1 MKIKKLSIICIAILV
16 IASSL
21 SLFSAS
27 KKEEMWTKAI
37 TEKDINL
44 RLQYLKEYQAEFGD
58 QKDKFAKFLYINL
71 AETAFQ
77 LTKYDEAI
85 QAAEIAITF
94 PDLDDASKLR
104 LFFNLANS
112 YNITKK
118 DLDKSYQYAGQLI
131 DLATTLINQQQGE
144 PDSEKRE
151 KFVTQYNTFYIA
163 PALRIQA
170 YVLYSKGKDDPA
182 SLKEMT
188 EKACKAY
195 QADKSQRS
203 ADMILAF
210 ASNLYKKQL
219 TDDAIKAMELI
230 LDKEKPEY
238 KYVYMLANLYLRK
251 KNKEKSTAYF
261 EEAYKLKREA
271 KLALKLGQLLY
282 KQNRDKGIQYFS
294 EAFVLGNSNKQSDSY
309 KFLEN
314 LYFNN
319 PDIKKLPPAEQEKG
333 FRAIINAAR
342 ERLGK
347 PPLAD
352 TELLGTDQQTET
364 PTKAEESEEESE
376 G

>member
-1 MKIKKLSIICIAILV
+1 MKIKKLSIVCIAVLV
-16 IASSL
+16 IAS

-71 AETAFQ
+71 ADTAFQ
-77 LTKYDEAI
+77 VTKYDEAI
-85 QAAEIAITF
+85 QAAEVAINY
-94 PDLDDASKLR
+94 PDLDEANKLR
-104 LFFNLANS
+104 LFLLLANS

-118 DLDKSYQYAGQLI
+118 DMDKSFQYAGQVI
-131 DLATTLINQQQGE
+131 ELANVLINQQQAE
-144 PDSEKRE
+144 PDPEKKA
-151 KFVTQYNTFYIA
+151 KFVAQYNTFYIA

-170 YVLYSKGKDDPA
+170 QVLYSKGKDDPA

-195 QADKSQRS
+195 EADKSQRS
-203 ADMILAF
+203 ADMIFAF

-219 TDDAIKAMELI
+219 NDDAIKATELI

-238 KYVYMLANLYLRK
+238 KYVYMLANLYNRK

-261 EEAYKLKREA
+261 EESYRLKRDA
-271 KLALKLGQLLY
+271 KLALNLGKLLY
-282 KQNRDKGIQYFS
+282 KQDREKGIQYFS
-294 EAFVLGNSNKQSDSY
+294 EAFVLGNSSKQSDAY

-319 PDIKKLPPAEQEKG
+319 PDIKKLTPEEQEKG
-333 FRAIINAAR
+333 FRTIVNAAR

-347 PPLAD
+347 PALAE
-352 TELLGTDQQTET
+352 TEPIGTDQQSETKTET
-364 PTKAEESEEESE
+364 EESE

>member
-1 MKIKKLSIICIAILV
+1 MKIKKFSIVCITVLI
-16 IASSL
+16 ISL
-21 SLFSAS
+21 SLFSIS

-44 RLQYLKEYQAEFGD
+44 RFQYLKEYQAQFGD

-71 AETAFQ
+71 ADTAFQ
-77 LTKYDEAI
+77 VTKYDETI
-85 QAAEIAITF
+85 QAAEIAITY
-94 PDLDDASKLR
+94 PDLDDSNKLR
-104 LFFNLANS
+104 LYLHLANS

-118 DLDKSYQYAGQLI
+118 DMEKAYKYAGMVV
-131 DLATTLINQQQGE
+131 DLANALINQQQTGE
-144 PDSEKRE
+144 QDPEKKE
-151 KFVTQYNTFYIA
+151 KFAAQYNTFYVA
-163 PALRIQA
+163 PAYRIQA
-170 YVLYSKGKDDPA
+170 QILYAKAKDDPA

-188 EKACKAY
+188 DKAIKAY
-195 QADKSQRS
+195 EADKSQRS
-203 ADMILAF
+203 VDLIVAL

-219 TDDAIKAMELI
+219 TDEAIKAMELI

-238 KYVYMLANLYLRK
+238 KHAYMLASLYNRK
-251 KNKEKSTAYF
+251 KNKEKAIEYF
-261 EEAYKLKREA
+261 EMAYRA
-271 KLALKLGQLLY
+271 KKQANLALNIGKLVY
-282 KQNRDKGIQYFS
+282 KQDLDKGLKYFS

-319 PDIKKLPPAEQEKG
+319 PDIKKLTPEEQEKG
-333 FRAIINAAR
+333 FRALVNGAR

-352 TELLGTDQQTET
+352 TEPVGTDQEKETATET
-364 PTKAEESEEESE
+364 EETE

>member
-1 MKIKKLSIICIAILV
+1 
-16 IASSL
+16 
-21 SLFSAS
+21 
-27 KKEEMWTKAI
+27 MWTKAI

-319 PDIKKLPPAEQEKG
+319 PDIKKLPPAEHC
-333 FRAIINAAR
+333 RHR
-342 ERLGK
+342 
-347 PPLAD
+347 
-352 TELLGTDQQTET
+352 
-364 PTKAEESEEESE
+364 
-376 G
+376 